1 MLRALFILAFGGM
14 AYLMASGADDWN
26 QALILAALPV
36 SAGLASF
43 YLASD

>member
-1 MLRALFILAFGGM
+1 MLRALFVVGFGGM
-14 AYLMASGADDWN
+14 AYLMASGAEDWN
-26 QALILAALPV
+26 QAMLLAALPL